1 MLVSRFWYLLL
12 ATIAS
17 IAIAFAMLVRGAYE
31 HDRAKDAE
39 TLLAGDRR
47 QIEEYLRTD
56 ARVRIDTLREL
67 ATAADFTR
75 MMNQARER
83 TNDSALRELS
93 GRIQQKLGELNNR
106 LEENSRSHVLIAV
119 DTRGYVVGRD
129 GFNASQGIGDFIG
142 AHPLVAAA
150 LNGYLRDD
158 AWPLQGSVYRV
169 AAVPVIHQGR
179 YVGALVGGRTVDDVF
194 VTRISDALAGATVG
208 FFSAGRMDAAHDG
221 IAERG
226 RPAVRAVLLG
236 ETLGRLGGDP
246 TTREWTSRG
255 YTNVLQVDS
264 GHGVAVF
271 AKIPGMVG
279 LAGGG
284 FVVARPKPVLP
295 SDFLLHPPGDLTKSI
310 KWGTVIG
317 FGVVSFLLAMLWLFL
332 EHDGPNASLRKMLG
346 LLASRKIERLDPLK
360 LRASARQMALAI
372 NEAFEAAMKAELT
385 RAGAAPRKSV
395 EDIDKLLGP
404 ESMGDPD
411 AANMIAF
418 PPPAPG
424 QAPPPRPSAP
434 GANGNGAP
442 RGSLVSSVEFV
453 GDGPSKAFAL
463 FANANEEQTH
473 WREVFDAFVNER
485 KKNNEPLDGV
495 TFEKLA
501 VTLERNKKAL
511 VDKTQCKA
519 VRFAVHSKDGKAA
532 LKATPIK

>member
-31 HDRAKDAE
+31 SDRGKDAE

-67 ATAADFTR
+67 STGADFTR

-83 TNDSALRELS
+83 NNDTALRELS

-106 LEENSRSHVLIAV
+106 LEENSRAHILIAV
-119 DTRGYVVGRD
+119 DTRGYVVGRA

-158 AWPLQGSVYRV
+158 AWSLQGSVYRV

-221 IAERG
+221 VAERG
-226 RPAVRAVLLG
+226 RPAVRAVLLS
-236 ETLGRLGGDP
+236 ETLGRLGGDQS
-246 TTREWTSRG
+246 TREWTTRG
-255 YTNVLQVDS
+255 FTNVLQVDS

-310 KWGTVIG
+310 KWGTVVA
-317 FGVVSFLLAMLWLFL
+317 FGVISFLLAMLWIFL

-360 LRASARQMALAI
+360 LRASARRMALAI
-372 NEAFEAAMKAELT
+372 NEAFEAAMKVELT

-424 QAPPPRPSAP
+424 QPPTRPAGP
-434 GANGNGAP
+434 GDNGAG
-442 RGSLVSSVEFV
+442 RASIVSAVDFV

-463 FANANEEQTH
+463 FANTNEEQTH
-473 WREVFDAFVNER
+473 WREVFDSFVNER
-485 KKNNEPLDGV
+485 KKNNESLDGV

-501 VTLERNKKAL
+501 ATLERNKKAL

-519 VRFAVHSKDGKAA
+519 VRFAVHSKAGKAA